1 MINKDK
7 NDKHDKSK
15 YITITNISMCFIL
28 SYISDNQ
35 FTLYI
40 LVNIFFDS
48 IIEYYNNS
56 IIENVNLKTIHYEN
70 ICINCEIFH
79 LIIQQNYFYLHNGHS
94 K

>member
-28 SYISDNQ
+28 SYISDHQ

-70 ICINCEIFH
+70 IGINCENI
-79 LIIQQNYFYLHNGHS
+79 S
-94 K
+94 PK